1 MLAAFLT
8 AGLWTIAAVS
18 ATRGSRLVGSVP
30 FNLVRLLLALLLLA
44 AWAHGFGSGL
54 VGAWV
59 PWFVLSGVIGF
70 GLGDMAGY
78 TALRRVGSR
87 LSMLIVHCLAMP
99 CGALIEWLWL
109 GTTLTLIELSLGALI
124 LFGVALASVLPKEL
138 SLAPRDLGI
147 GIAMSALAALGQA
160 VGAVTSRKAYAL
172 AELSGSSVDAGTATY
187 QRTIGG
193 VAVLLVG
200 MLILWQG
207 GRKQQPRDWKSV
219 PPWVLIH
226 TLSGPVVGVACFQW
240 ALSTTP
246 AGVVLPVLATIPLLV
261 IPLAYL
267 LEGERPTRRAVLG
280 GVIAVGAAGLLA
292 AAR

>member
-30 FNLVRLLLALLLLA
+30 FNLVRLLSALLLLA
-44 AWAHGFGSGL
+44 IWGHAFGGGLSGP
-54 VGAWV
+54 WV
-59 PWFVLSGVIGF
+59 LWFVLSGVIGF

-78 TALRRVGSR
+78 TALKRMGSR

-99 CGALIEWLWL
+99 SGALIEWLWL
-109 GTTLTLIELSLGALI
+109 GTTLTPVELSLGALI
-124 LFGVALASVLPKEL
+124 LCGVAVASVMPREL
-138 SLAPRDLGI
+138 SIPARDLGI
-147 GIAMSALAALGQA
+147 GIATSTLAAVAQA

-172 AELSGSSVDAGTATY
+172 AESASVDVDAGTATY

-200 MLILWQG
+200 ALLLWRG
-207 GRKQQPRDWKSV
+207 TKQQKRDWNSV
-219 PPWVLIH
+219 PRWVLIH
-226 TLSGPVVGVACFQW
+226 TLSGPVIGVACFQW

-261 IPLAYL
+261 IPLAYV
-267 LEGERPTRRAVLG
+267 LEGERPTRRAIVG
-280 GVIAVGAAGLLA
+280 GLVAVGAAGLLA
-292 AAR
+292 ALR